1 MELVDARPEVFGIS
15 SEGDFQ
21 QCQETVHPCQQA
33 LRPVETER
41 CVNRHGDSNQIMSRC
56 GFLRVGQGVF
66 GRDAIKDNDS
76 VGQVGCHDE
85 VVFYHKR
92 RLLGVED
99 VPADTK
105 WWLEEWRGDR
115 MATDV

>member
-1 MELVDARPEVFGIS
+1 MELIDARPEVFGIS

-21 QCQETVHPCQQA
+21 QGQETVHPCQQA

-41 CVNRHGDSNQIMSRC
+41 SGNRHGDSDQMMPHR

-66 GRDAIKDNDS
+66 GRDAVKDNDS
-76 VGQVGCHDE
+76 VSQVGRHDE

-105 WWLEEWRGDR
+105 WLLEEWRGDR

>member
-1 MELVDARPEVFGIS
+1 
-15 SEGDFQ
+15 
-21 QCQETVHPCQQA
+21 
-33 LRPVETER
+33 
-41 CVNRHGDSNQIMSRC
+41 MSRR
-56 GFLRVGQGVF
+56 GFLRVGQGVSW
-66 GRDAIKDNDS
+66 RDAVKDNDS

-115 MATDV
+115 MVTAV